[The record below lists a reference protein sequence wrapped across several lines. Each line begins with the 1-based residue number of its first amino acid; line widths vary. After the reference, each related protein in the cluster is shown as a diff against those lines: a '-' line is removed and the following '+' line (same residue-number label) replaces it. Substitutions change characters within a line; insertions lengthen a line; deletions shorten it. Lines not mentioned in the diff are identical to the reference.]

1 MGLVVGLVLGL
12 ALGLMLGLVMFRRWR
27 LAHTVRTRRAAK
39 GRGKLR
45 QAPEWEQAQMYE
57 LNDAATAAVTLDRN
71 SGNIVEDDEDGMY
84 TEGVIESI

>member
-1 MGLVVGLVLGL
+1 
-12 ALGLMLGLVMFRRWR
+12 
-27 LAHTVRTRRAAK
+27 
-39 GRGKLR
+39 
-45 QAPEWEQAQMYE
+45 MYE